1 MIGSIVAEE
10 ELLADDELVMH
21 IRSGDSI
28 LEVMDWITKDATTD
42 DYNEDDIVNT
52 AIQPGRTRITRLLHT
67 TLLHTTLSHL
77 VRLCLLH

>member
-28 LEVMDWITKDATTD
+28 LEVMDWITEQKMQPLTT
-42 DYNEDDIVNT
+42 T
-52 AIQPGRTRITRLLHT
+52 ARMI
-67 TLLHTTLSHL
+67 S
-77 VRLCLLH
+77 

>member
-42 DYNEDDIVNT
+42 DYSEDDIVNT

-77 VRLCLLH
+77 VRLRLLH